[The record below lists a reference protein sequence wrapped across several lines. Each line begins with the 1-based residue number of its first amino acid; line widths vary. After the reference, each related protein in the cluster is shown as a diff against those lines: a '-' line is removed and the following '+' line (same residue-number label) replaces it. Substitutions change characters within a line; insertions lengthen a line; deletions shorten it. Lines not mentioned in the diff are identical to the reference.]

1 MKKADNFNPG
11 KWLVENKITFQS
23 RLNENQINNKYVVKD
38 DELSDKYGD
47 FYTIDTDKALDYLKQ
62 FNNEDVDAEVF
73 IDDDEGWGEFVQ
85 YIDDVEQMSDTQ
97 LEDEMRTEMSIYFF
111 SDPDTLNESRLNEMN
126 MSDTF
131 KVEELANEELSN
143 YISKN
148 NLGSVKNIS
157 RLMNVSHGE
166 QEEGRKLI
174 FKITF
179 STGEILYFET
189 IYGPDLNLI
198 SIEQVGNP
206 YDFPDKNPRKTK
218 SKIPGITLKVD
229 KSSGEVNMSSRSG
242 DYDGFIEDDGTISF
256 SVVVDDNMD
265 EEFNDDNW
273 KDILGNNHA
282 FVKIANTIPTEVEA
296 LDDYV
301 QITIKA
307 SDLM

>member
-1 MKKADNFNPG
+1 MKKADNFDAG

-38 DELSDKYGD
+38 DELSDEDGD
-47 FYTIDTDKALDYLKQ
+47 FYSIDTDKALDYLKQ
-62 FNNEDVDAEVF
+62 FNNEDVDAEAF

-85 YIDDVEQMSDTQ
+85 YIEDVEQMSDEE
-97 LEDEMRTEMSIYFF
+97 LEDEMRTEMSMYFF
-111 SDPDTLNESRLNEMN
+111 SDPDTLSESRLNEMS
-126 MSDTF
+126 MDDTF
-131 KVEELANEELSN
+131 KAEELANEELSN

-198 SIEQVGNP
+198 SIKQVGNP
-206 YDFPDKNPRKTK
+206 YDFPNKNPRKTK

-256 SVVVDDNMD
+256 SVVDDNMD
-265 EEFNDDNW
+265 EEFDDDNW

>member
-1 MKKADNFNPG
+1 MKKADNFDAG

-38 DELSDKYGD
+38 DELSDEDGD
-47 FYTIDTDKALDYLKQ
+47 FYSIDTDKALDYLKQ
-62 FNNEDVDAEVF
+62 FNNEDVDAEAF

-85 YIDDVEQMSDTQ
+85 YIEDVEQMSDTQ
-97 LEDEMRTEMSIYFF
+97 LEDEMRTEMSMYFF
-111 SDPDTLNESRLNEMN
+111 SDPDTLSESRLNEM
-126 MSDTF
+126 SIDDTF
-131 KVEELANEELSN
+131 KAEELANEELSN

-206 YDFPDKNPRKTK
+206 YDFPTKSPRKTK
-218 SKIPGITLKVD
+218 SKIPGITLKVN
-229 KSSGEVNMSSRSG
+229 KSSGEVNMSSSSG
-242 DYDGFIEDDGTISF
+242 DYDSFIEDDGTISF
-256 SVVVDDNMD
+256 SVVDDNMD
-265 EEFNDDNW
+265 EEFDDDNW